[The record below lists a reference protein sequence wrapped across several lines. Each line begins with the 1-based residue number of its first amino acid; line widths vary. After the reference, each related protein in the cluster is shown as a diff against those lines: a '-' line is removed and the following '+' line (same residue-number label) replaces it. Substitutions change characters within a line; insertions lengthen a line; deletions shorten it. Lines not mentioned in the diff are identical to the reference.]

1 MVVLARL
8 QWARTLV
15 AGGAPAHIS
24 ISSASEAGRGKF
36 KILVFHGQPATSII
50 VRDLLV
56 AQLDHVILQVR
67 AYVAVDRGHR
77 HVGTN
82 ASEIGIWLSPCP
94 VPSARFI
101 CHDLAPADDDVSEG
115 ADDDGD
121 EGDVEVDHN
130 CNSGSSE
137 TAEHEE
143 FAPPRL
149 DYQAPDMSILALTG
163 KGRGSSS
170 AQGYTKVT
178 NPFCLRSMGADVP
191 VVEVSDLSLVSQSVP
206 MCRACACAGGPGE
219 KCLYHQWVDEHG
231 ADGTGG
237 HRSMDLVSPSPPL
250 VAPSIGS
257 CTMCGGSGMAGFS
270 KCTWCSS

>member
-8 QWARTLV
+8 QWARMLV

-24 ISSASEAGRGKF
+24 ISSASVAGRGKF
-36 KILVFHGQPATSII
+36 KILVFHGQPATSNI

-82 ASEIGIWLSPCP
+82 ASEIGIWLTPCP
-94 VPSARFI
+94 VPSARFM
-101 CHDLAPADDDVSEG
+101 CHVPAPADDDVSEG

-178 NPFCLRSMGADVP
+178 NPSCLRPMGADVP
-191 VVEVSDLSLVSQSVP
+191 VAEVSDQVADG
-206 MCRACACAGGPGE
+206 RASGQYAAVDVNPPCACGYP
-219 KCLYHQWVDEHG
+219 
-231 ADGTGG
+231 
-237 HRSMDLVSPSPPL
+237 SMRLTVS
-250 VAPSIGS
+250 
-257 CTMCGGSGMAGFS
+257 MAGPNLGKSFYRCNECCFFQWEGS
-270 KCTWCSS
+270 DVVEYYSNG